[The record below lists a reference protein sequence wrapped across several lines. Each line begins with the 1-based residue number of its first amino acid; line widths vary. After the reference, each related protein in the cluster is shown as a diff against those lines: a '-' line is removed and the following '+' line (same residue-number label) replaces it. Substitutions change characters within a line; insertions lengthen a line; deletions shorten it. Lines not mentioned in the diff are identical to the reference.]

1 MSSLNQDRAFFID
14 DPTGFTLGSY
24 TCDPEDISYHI
35 PNDLDDRLDIIFDD
49 FCYDCDT
56 DGIQVSGRLR
66 IEFLDDLPAFSTQLH
81 SQVDRLIKHLQEN
94 WFYEAGKLWVSAVKI
109 AKLES
114 GVQVTPNSYNTS
126 DGVLGSHIKA
136 LSASV

>member
-1 MSSLNQDRAFFID
+1 MGVHDGPEYARRKAKSLYQTTFYWRKYIMSNLNQDRGFFVD
-14 DPTGFTLGSY
+14 DATGFTLGSY

-56 DGIQVSGRLR
+56 DGIHVSGRLR

-94 WFYEAGKLWVSAVKI
+94 
-109 AKLES
+109 
-114 GVQVTPNSYNTS
+114 
-126 DGVLGSHIKA
+126 
-136 LSASV
+136 